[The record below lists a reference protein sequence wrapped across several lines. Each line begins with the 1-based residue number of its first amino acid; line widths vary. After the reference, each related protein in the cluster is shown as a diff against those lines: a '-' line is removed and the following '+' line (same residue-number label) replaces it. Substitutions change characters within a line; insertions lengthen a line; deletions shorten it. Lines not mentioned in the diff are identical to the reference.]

1 MMKEALR
8 HPVCNLCDIKVKSME
23 VLGTHMKNVH
33 GESDHMRIKMVEN
46 MFSST
51 SNQES
56 SLEIVKIYHKSVDFS
71 CTECGI
77 MFDTN
82 EQQKTHNKEH
92 HSSKL
97 NVK

>member
-56 SLEIVKIYHKSVDFS
+56 SLEIVKISTSLWTSLVQSVVS
-71 CTECGI
+71 CLIQMNNREYIKIT
-77 MFDTN
+77 
-82 EQQKTHNKEH
+82 
-92 HSSKL
+92 S
-97 NVK
+97 